1 MRADPDEHSD
11 HVTPRSRFPFVELV
25 LALVLAAGLA
35 AFWFWSKRE
44 TPPATAVITVPA
56 IPAATPE
63 AAPQLPATPDIPPRE
78 AVEEVTAAA
87 VTESTAAPIDGVT
100 ATGQVVAPSTP
111 EVAAPLTPEQADAL
125 LRQKLSDAGARPVL
139 KKLLV
144 DYQPLEVSAALID
157 GLGRGVILR
166 KFLPAVS
173 HSEKFSVVTQD
184 DGYYMNPIGFMR
196 YDAYADAIAALDIGV
211 LVKAFDVLRPAYE
224 QAYGY
229 LGLDPGD
236 FDNAVIRILDL
247 VITTP
252 EIGEPIP
259 LVPKAVVYLYADP
272 GLESLPAVQKQL
284 LRMGPDNIRRIK
296 QQAQAL
302 RDGLLTP

>member
-1 MRADPDEHSD
+1 MRADPDEYSE
-11 HVTPRSRFPFVELV
+11 HVTPRSRFPFVELL

-44 TPPATAVITVPA
+44 APPATTVVTVPA

-63 AAPQLPATPDIPPRE
+63 VAPELPATPDIPPRAD
-78 AVEEVTAAA
+78 AVAAA
-87 VTESTAAPIDGVT
+87 VAESTAAPTDGL
-100 ATGQVVAPSTP
+100 AAGQAVAPAAP

-125 LRQKLSDAGARPVL
+125 LRQKLSEAGARPVL
-139 KKLLV
+139 KKLLA

-166 KFLPAVS
+166 KFLPAAT

-184 DGYYMNPIGFMR
+184 DGYYMDPNGFMR

-211 LVKAFDVLRPAYE
+211 LVNAFHALRPAYE

-247 VITTP
+247 VLTTP

-259 LVPKAVVYLYADP
+259 LVPKAVVYVYADP

-302 RDGLLTP
+302 RDGLLAQ

>member
-1 MRADPDEHSD
+1 MRAEPDEYSE
-11 HVTPRSRFPFVELV
+11 HVTPRSRFPYVELL

-35 AFWFWSKRE
+35 AFWFWSQRE
-44 TPPATAVITVPA
+44 APPATTVVTVPA

-63 AAPQLPATPDIPPRE
+63 VAPELPATPDIPPRAE
-78 AVEEVTAAA
+78 AVAAA
-87 VTESTAAPIDGVT
+87 VPESTVTMAEGDAVAPAAPE
-100 ATGQVVAPSTP
+100 VV
-111 EVAAPLTPEQADAL
+111 APLTPEQADAL
-125 LRQKLSDAGARPVL
+125 LRQKLSEAGARPVL

-196 YDAYADAIAALDIGV
+196 YDAYADAIAALDVGV
-211 LVKAFDVLRPAYE
+211 LVNAFDVLRPAYE

-247 VITTP
+247 VLATP

>member
-1 MRADPDEHSD
+1 MRAEPDEYSE
-11 HVTPRSRFPFVELV
+11 HVTPRSRFPFVELL

-35 AFWFWSKRE
+35 AFWFWSQRE
-44 TPPATAVITVPA
+44 APPATTVVTVPA

-63 AAPQLPATPDIPPRE
+63 VAPELPATPDIPPRAE
-78 AVEEVTAAA
+78 AVAAA
-87 VTESTAAPIDGVT
+87 APESTVTMAEGDAVAPAAPE
-100 ATGQVVAPSTP
+100 VV
-111 EVAAPLTPEQADAL
+111 APLTPEQADAL
-125 LRQKLSDAGARPVL
+125 LRQKLSEAGARPVL

-196 YDAYADAIAALDIGV
+196 YDAYADAIAALDVGV
-211 LVKAFDVLRPAYE
+211 LVNAFDVLRPAYE

-247 VITTP
+247 VLATP

-302 RDGLLTP
+302 RDGLLAQ

>member
-1 MRADPDEHSD
+1 MRAEPDEHSE
-11 HVTPRSRFPFVELV
+11 HVTPRSRFPYVELL
-25 LALVLAAGLA
+25 LAVVLAAGLA
-35 AFWFWSKRE
+35 AFWFWSQRE
-44 TPPATAVITVPA
+44 TPPATTVVTVPA

-63 AAPQLPATPDIPPRE
+63 SAPELPATPDIPPRVD
-78 AVEEVTAAA
+78 AVAAA
-87 VTESTAAPIDGVT
+87 IPESTAAPTDGL
-100 ATGQVVAPSTP
+100 AAGQAVAPAAP
-111 EVAAPLTPEQADAL
+111 DVVAPLTPEQADAL
-125 LRQKLSDAGARPVL
+125 LRQKLSEAGARPVL

-184 DGYYMNPIGFMR
+184 DGYYMDPNGFMR

-211 LVKAFDVLRPAYE
+211 LVNAFHVLRPAYE

-247 VITTP
+247 VLTTP

-302 RDGLLTP
+302 RDGLLAQ